1 MKMQRRSTT
10 YRLESELHR
19 PGFVKEVNTVNMMP
33 IVMIWVVLGVATL
46 GLALYRKFVSANE
59 EDLIHLGPGE
69 ERQIPEQAALARKL
83 EAIDRWGKVLTIVT
97 VAMGVAIGI
106 GYMVQAWYDPTSVPN
121 TFFRR

>member
-1 MKMQRRSTT
+1 M
-10 YRLESELHR
+10 
-19 PGFVKEVNTVNMMP
+19 NMMP

-46 GLALYRKFVSANE
+46 GLALYRKLISANE

-69 ERQIPEQAALARKL
+69 ERQIPEQVTLARKL

-97 VAMGVAIGI
+97 VAIGVAIG
-106 GYMVQAWYDPTSVPN
+106 GAYMVQAWYDPSSVPN